1 MATEEKN
8 NTISGMTPDE
18 YAKFAEATILGPTK
32 IKNLQ
37 NRLKKEQ
44 KKLDKLISENQN
56 LFYGQEADTAAISAQ
71 EQIIQNLTSEIEKEE
86 TSLETTVS
94 SAKRSELLYKANQDA
109 IEAAKDVEK
118 LKVAAQQKEDVFI
131 SGGKG
136 FVFTQK
142 PTTGVISAAEQKLK
156 DAEARVKQIE
166 TGKTAE
172 EMEEEASD
180 VKAQRGSGGTQATD
194 FGTVSGVPREDIT
207 PLMDGM
213 VNIGTIKKPTVI
225 SLPGGGTISRPDK
238 ISQSKEPQTTDF
250 ATGLFY
256 STSAAGQ
263 EFRNKIRETL
273 AVSGITDVSE
283 SKLESYFKDSLIA
296 TSAANQ
302 ADNPNQTI
310 FDTLAVI
317 AKSSSGLGTG
327 TGPSAQV
334 VKTKKESI
342 KLLSTQLGVT
352 LTDNQINDLAYR
364 FANGELDASTIN
376 FRIAKIGEIDFAAG
390 EAANT
395 LNELKTKASEFGILY
410 GNDWYNQSARKIL
423 TGEIDQ
429 DTINQQIRDLA
440 KSQFPTLSAQ
450 IDEGYTVKQIASPYI
465 QSMAAILEID
475 PTTIGLQDLSIKQAL
490 TGVDMDG
497 KPNTKPLWMFEQDL
511 RKDPRWNYTKNA
523 QEATMGVARKVLQ
536 DFGLAY

>member
-1 MATEEKN
+1 MSEMNPEESLLTSDQQKMLN
-8 NTISGMTPDE
+8 DRAYYGQ
-18 YAKFAEATILGPTK
+18 K
-32 IKNLQ
+32 IKEAREIDDKIEKLENNLKNAKSNIGFYGITQ
-37 NRLKKEQ
+37 NQINSISTELKQLKKE
-44 KKLDKLISENQN
+44 KPKLIKDVETVRLYLEKSSSIKSDISK
-56 LFYGQEADTAAISAQ
+56 QE
-71 EQIIQNLTSEIEKEE
+71 SEIEKLDQKIGVNENAVKLGLPGAQEKLDDLKIKRQTLLDKVSNQGESLKTLDLTEE
-86 TSLETTVS
+86 TPEEVS
-94 SAKRSELLYKANQDA
+94 EVQ
-109 IEAAKDVEK
+109 
-118 LKVAAQQKEDVFI
+118 
-131 SGGKG
+131 
-136 FVFTQK
+136 
-142 PTTGVISAAEQKLK
+142 P
-156 DAEARVKQIE
+156 
-166 TGKTAE
+166 
-172 EMEEEASD
+172 
-180 VKAQRGSGGTQATD
+180 QRGSGGSETPD
-194 FGTVSGVPREDIT
+194 IGTVTGAPRRSNI
-207 PLMDGM
+207 PLGDGEINLGTLGAQPLAGP
-213 VNIGTIKKPTVI
+213 NI
-225 SLPGGGTISRPDK
+225 
-238 ISQSKEPQTTDF
+238 QTTDY
-250 ATGLFY
+250 AEGIFY
-256 STSAAGQ
+256 SNSSTGRTLRSQLTSLLRSFGV
-263 EFRNKIRETL
+263 E
-273 AVSGITDVSE
+273 DVSE
-283 SKLESYFKDSLIA
+283 SKLFAYWNDAVKSTA
-296 TSAANQ
+296 AANQ
-302 ADNPNQTI
+302 ADNPNQSVW
-310 FDTLAVI
+310 DTL
-317 AKSSSGLGTG
+317 KSSLNASNAEKLGSGGG

-334 VKTKKESI
+334 VKAKKESI
-342 KLLSTQLGVT
+342 ELLSTQLGVT

>member
-1 MATEEKN
+1 MNPEESLLTSDQQKMLN
-8 NTISGMTPDE
+8 DRAYYGQ
-18 YAKFAEATILGPTK
+18 K
-32 IKNLQ
+32 IKEAREIDDKIEKLENNLKNAKSNIGFYGITQ
-37 NRLKKEQ
+37 NQINSISTELKQLKKEKPKLIKDVETVRLYLEKSSSIKSDISKQ
-44 KKLDKLISENQN
+44 ESEIKKLDQKIGVNENAVKLG
-56 LFYGQEADTAAISAQ
+56 LPGAQ
-71 EQIIQNLTSEIEKEE
+71 EKLDDLKIKRQTLLDKVSNQGESLKTLDLTEE
-86 TSLETTVS
+86 TPEEVS
-94 SAKRSELLYKANQDA
+94 EVQ
-109 IEAAKDVEK
+109 
-118 LKVAAQQKEDVFI
+118 
-131 SGGKG
+131 
-136 FVFTQK
+136 
-142 PTTGVISAAEQKLK
+142 P
-156 DAEARVKQIE
+156 
-166 TGKTAE
+166 
-172 EMEEEASD
+172 
-180 VKAQRGSGGTQATD
+180 QRGSGGSETPD
-194 FGTVSGVPREDIT
+194 IGTVTGAPRRSNI
-207 PLMDGM
+207 PLGDGEINLGTLGAQPLAGP
-213 VNIGTIKKPTVI
+213 NI
-225 SLPGGGTISRPDK
+225 
-238 ISQSKEPQTTDF
+238 QTTDY
-250 ATGLFY
+250 AEGIFY
-256 STSAAGQ
+256 SNSSTGRTLRSQLTSLLRSFGV
-263 EFRNKIRETL
+263 E
-273 AVSGITDVSE
+273 DVSE
-283 SKLESYFKDSLIA
+283 SKLFAYWNDAVKSTA
-296 TSAANQ
+296 AANQ
-302 ADNPNQTI
+302 ADNPNQSVW
-310 FDTLAVI
+310 DTL
-317 AKSSSGLGTG
+317 KSSLNASNAEKLGSGGG

-334 VKTKKESI
+334 VKAKKESI
-342 KLLSTQLGVT
+342 ELLSTQLGVT

>member
-1 MATEEKN
+1 MNPEESLLTSDQQKMLN
-8 NTISGMTPDE
+8 DRAYYGQ
-18 YAKFAEATILGPTK
+18 K
-32 IKNLQ
+32 IKEAREIDDKIEKLENNLKNAKSNIGFYGITQ
-37 NRLKKEQ
+37 NQINSISTELKQLKKE
-44 KKLDKLISENQN
+44 KPKLIKDVETVRLYLEKSSSIKSDISK
-56 LFYGQEADTAAISAQ
+56 QE
-71 EQIIQNLTSEIEKEE
+71 SEIEKLDQKIGVNENAVKLGLPGAQEKLDDLKIKRQTLLDKVSNQGESLKTLDLTEE
-86 TSLETTVS
+86 TPEEVS
-94 SAKRSELLYKANQDA
+94 EVQ
-109 IEAAKDVEK
+109 
-118 LKVAAQQKEDVFI
+118 
-131 SGGKG
+131 
-136 FVFTQK
+136 
-142 PTTGVISAAEQKLK
+142 P
-156 DAEARVKQIE
+156 
-166 TGKTAE
+166 
-172 EMEEEASD
+172 
-180 VKAQRGSGGTQATD
+180 QRGSGGSETPD
-194 FGTVSGVPREDIT
+194 IGTVTGAPRRSNI
-207 PLMDGM
+207 PLGDGEINLGTLGAQPLAGP
-213 VNIGTIKKPTVI
+213 NI
-225 SLPGGGTISRPDK
+225 
-238 ISQSKEPQTTDF
+238 QTTDY
-250 ATGLFY
+250 AEGIFY
-256 STSAAGQ
+256 SNSSTGRTLRSQLTSLLRSFGV
-263 EFRNKIRETL
+263 E
-273 AVSGITDVSE
+273 DVSE
-283 SKLESYFKDSLIA
+283 SKLFAYWNDAVKSTA
-296 TSAANQ
+296 AANQ
-302 ADNPNQTI
+302 ADNPNQSVW
-310 FDTLAVI
+310 DTL
-317 AKSSSGLGTG
+317 KSSLNASNAEKLGSGGG

-334 VKTKKESI
+334 VKAKKESI
-342 KLLSTQLGVT
+342 ELLSTQLGVT